1 MIGLVFDHQN
11 GTVSGIA
18 FKTEQFIVLRSCRR
32 IEVEAYAAVGL
43 VECATVVVQELATR
57 ELVHFSLEAKFLD
70 RCLYMR
76 QMQLDSHCPP
86 TMHGLLRKR

>member
-43 VECATVVVQELATR
+43 FEWATVVVQELAAQY
-57 ELVHFSLEAKFLD
+57 LVHFSLEAKFLD
-70 RCLYMR
+70 RCLYMG
-76 QMQLDSHCPP
+76 QLQLSSHCLP
-86 TMHGLLRKR
+86 TMHGSIRKR